1 MTPPVNPTRARWAP
15 LASVCLLACHLGRP
29 PGAGAWAVG
38 QVEIAAAE
46 PSVRPQI
53 EAAFHRALAGDPEQ
67 RGLVDLRLLE
77 SGERT
82 LAQEPDGRRL
92 MEVSARLEVDP
103 RLPGIAPL
111 VVTGAERYTTGGA
124 APRAA
129 ADLRS
134 AAWRRLAEGLAGTA
148 ARWLATLEPR

>member
-1 MTPPVNPTRARWAP
+1 MTPPVNPTRARWA
-15 LASVCLLACHLGRP
+15 AVCLLLSCHLGRP
-29 PGAGAWAVG
+29 PAAGAWSIGRLEV
-38 QVEIAAAE
+38 AAAE
-46 PSVRPQI
+46 PSLRPQL
-53 EAAFHRALAGDPEQ
+53 EQSFRRALAGD
-67 RGLVDLRLLE
+67 RAGAGLVDLRLLE

-103 RLPGIAPL
+103 HLPGIAPL
-111 VVTGAERYTTGGA
+111 VVSGAERYTLGGA